1 MRLLWLRSCLQGS
14 LRVGLSVWLLAF
26 VSSYSFSATR
36 LPGEFR
42 PKDEPSQEDWSYFM
56 AQSIEWRTN
65 LWTYHKK
72 VGDTYESW
80 NWAWRIG
87 WIKTCMKVKSAPY
100 CSEVIQKAEK
110 DDALVVRNE
119 LAKGLGSQFAESK
132 NPKAVAILLR
142 MFKDKRNFMAEKPT
156 FIHETILFSL
166 KQVGDSEGLAEA
178 KKLAGKHPKL
188 LSYMDKIHKAG

>member
-1 MRLLWLRSCLQGS
+1 MGPETIAKNGELMRLFW
-14 LRVGLSVWLLAF
+14 SVWLLAF
-26 VSSYSFSATR
+26 ISSYSFGAAR

-42 PKDEPSQEDWSYFM
+42 PKDEPSQVDWAYFM
-56 AQSIEWRTN
+56 SQSIEWRTN
-65 LWTYHKK
+65 LWSYHKK
-72 VGDTYESW
+72 VGDTFESW

-87 WIKTCMKVKSAPY
+87 WIKTCVSSKEASY

-119 LAKGLGSQFAESK
+119 LAKSLGSKYAESK
-132 NPKAVAILLR
+132 NPKTVATLLR
-142 MFKDKRNFMAEKPT
+142 MFKDKRNFMGEKPT

-166 KQVGDSEGLAEA
+166 KQVGDYKGIADA